1 MPFQPDSSESKN
13 SRQTPPAPTW
23 NAVNRPTRQG
33 PLPAPIRPAVTD
45 APVASTSSSKPRQE
59 VGKLAHIELNPEQE
73 GYLLKNSK
81 RADEK
86 ELKNKWVYVAEKC
99 NEKWN
104 TQYEPKKFDKTVKYL
119 ENERK
124 REAKRQD
131 DDLTGK
137 KSLKAPFTR
146 EEDQDWCPFLRT
158 MDGSHGHK
166 YANIFKSRTRQRKLG
181 KLTGAREKR
190 WADSHPGFESKIKEN
205 KLPETNDKVVD
216 DEKKGLNKVS
226 AGRKVA
232 PTPSTAQREKQDMT
246 TLTNATDSMKIEN
259 NPHRSSANT
268 DSIRAGVD
276 ALLAAMDSDSR
287 GSQSSSVA
295 SKRPRRHSR
304 SPPAADRH
312 VQHTTSTR
320 SGGSTSKE
328 KSKESP
334 KRRKSRERE
343 GGRS

>member
-131 DDLTGK
+131 DDLTG
-137 KSLKAPFTR
+137 
-146 EEDQDWCPFLRT
+146 
-158 MDGSHGHK
+158 
-166 YANIFKSRTRQRKLG
+166 
-181 KLTGAREKR
+181 
-190 WADSHPGFESKIKEN
+190 
-205 KLPETNDKVVD
+205 
-216 DEKKGLNKVS
+216 
-226 AGRKVA
+226 RKVA